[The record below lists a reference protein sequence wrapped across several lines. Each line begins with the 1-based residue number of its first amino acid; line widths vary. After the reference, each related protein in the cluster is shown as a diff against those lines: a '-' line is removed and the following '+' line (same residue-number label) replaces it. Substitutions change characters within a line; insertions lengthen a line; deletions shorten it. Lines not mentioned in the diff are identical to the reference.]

1 MILRLFSLLPLA
13 LALAGC
19 VASDAARAPAEAR
32 QVVAEGRFEIEGRA
46 GQGAYGVRVHLLL
59 HRRGGGW
66 ERALDGPDRQ
76 QATVGPDGAFRGWE
90 RALDGPDR
98 QQATVGPDGAFRIA
112 LATAADLSA
121 FDSVAVA
128 PATESE
134 AIRLL
139 RADAVRAGD
148 GPVLWRSAV
157 RRPLP
162 PSGDVVLAG
171 IAGAVPRPVGVAVR
185 TATIAREFVHR
196 LYDGAPPFA
205 LPRVDVELSGGG
217 GYVFQTIDP
226 DAPWGHEIEV
236 RAAGVTP
243 ALMAHEYGHYVS
255 YRMWGADAVRYAL
268 RNRQLREG
276 WAIFFSFAARAY
288 AAAQYGDQ
296 DLAPSNPERAPFTDR
311 IDADVRYD
319 RISYGVSHP
328 DYPAIGALLWSLYD
342 RAAPSPFEP
351 EGPSAG
357 SLAGDNDDISGGVAV
372 FEAVRTARAHVF
384 DEAGVLEV
392 VAAFRA
398 AHPGLGESIG
408 GALAFFLCPAAPD
421 CDVKAPASD
430 DPRTASLTLRP
441 VSPANLVARRVP
453 GGVAL
458 TWVPRTY
465 AAPWANR
472 PEAVHV
478 YRDGVRVAV
487 LAGTA
492 SGWLD
497 AGASGGTYEVRAVG
511 GGGESAGG
519 AMARVE

>member
-1 MILRLFSLLPLA
+1 MILRLFSLATLA
-13 LALAGC
+13 LALVGC
-19 VASDAARAPAEAR
+19 VASDAARAPVAAR
-32 QVVAEGRFEIEGRA
+32 QVVAEGRFEIEGHAR
-46 GQGAYGVRVHLLL
+46 GAYGLRVQLLF

-66 ERALDGPDRQ
+66 ERPLDGADRQ
-76 QATVGPDGAFRGWE
+76 R
-90 RALDGPDR
+90 
-98 QQATVGPDGAFRIA
+98 ATVGPDGAFRIA
-112 LATAADLSA
+112 LATAVDLSL

-128 PATESE
+128 PATESQ

-139 RADAVRAGD
+139 RADARRAGEVS
-148 GPVLWRSAV
+148 VLWRSAV

-162 PSGDVVLAG
+162 PTGDVSLAG
-171 IAGAVPRPVGVAVR
+171 LAGAVSRPVGVAIR

-217 GYVFQTIDP
+217 GYVFQAIDP

-236 RAAGVTP
+236 RASGITP

-255 YRMWGADAVRYAL
+255 YRMWGSDAVRYSL

-288 AAAQYGDQ
+288 AAAQYGDP
-296 DLAPSNPERAPFTDR
+296 DLAPSNPERAPFTDH

-342 RAAPSPFEP
+342 RAEPSPFEP

-392 VAAFRA
+392 VAAFREGQPAELA
-398 AHPGLGESIG
+398 ASID
-408 GALAFFLCPAAPD
+408 GALAFFLCPAAPH

-430 DPRTASLTLRP
+430 DARTASLTLRP
-441 VSPANLVARRVP
+441 VSPGTLVARRVP

-458 TWVPRTY
+458 TWDPRTY
-465 AAPWANR
+465 AAPWANL
-472 PEAVHV
+472 PDAVHI
-478 YRDGVRVAV
+478 YRDGERVAA
-487 LAGTA
+487 LPGTA

-519 AMARVE
+519 AVVEVE

>member
-1 MILRLFSLLPLA
+1 M
-13 LALAGC
+13 
-19 VASDAARAPAEAR
+19 
-32 QVVAEGRFEIEGRA
+32 VAEGRFEIEGRE
-46 GQGAYGVRVHLLL
+46 GQGAYGLRVHLLL

-66 ERALDGPDRQ
+66 ERPLDGPDRQ
-76 QATVGPDGAFRGWE
+76 RATA
-90 RALDGPDR
+90 
-98 QQATVGPDGAFRIA
+98 GPDGAFRIA
-112 LATAADLSA
+112 LATATDLSA

-128 PATESE
+128 PATDAE
-134 AIRLL
+134 AIRLIPTGDAL
-139 RADAVRAGD
+139 RLDDAAVQLA
-148 GPVLWRSAV
+148 WAV

-162 PSGDVVLAG
+162 PAGDVALAG
-171 IAGAVPRPVGVAVR
+171 LVGAVPRPVGVAIR
-185 TATIAREFVHR
+185 TATISREFVHR

-205 LPRVDVELSGGG
+205 LPRVDVELSSKG
-217 GYVFQTIDP
+217 GYVFQAIDP

-236 RAAGVTP
+236 RAAGITP

-255 YRMWGADAVRYAL
+255 YRMWGDDAFRYSL

-288 AAAQYGDQ
+288 AAAAYGDP

-311 IDADVRYD
+311 FDAEVRYD

-328 DYPAIGALLWSLYD
+328 DYAAIGALLWSLYD
-342 RAAPSPFEP
+342 RAEPSPFEAETP
-351 EGPSAG
+351 GPG

-372 FEAVRTARAHVF
+372 FEAARTARAHVF
-384 DEAGVLEV
+384 DEAGILEV

-398 AHPGLGESIG
+398 AHPGLGESID

-453 GGVAL
+453 AGVAL
-458 TWVPRTY
+458 AWDRRTY
-465 AAPWANR
+465 AAPWANA
-472 PEAVHV
+472 PEAYHV
-478 YRDGVRVAV
+478 LRDGERVAV
-487 LAGTA
+487 VPGTTG
-492 SGWLD
+492 GWLD
-497 AGASGGTYEVRAVG
+497 ASPEAGGAYEVRAVG

-519 AMARVE
+519 ARASVE